1 MKPARLLAHSARIAG
16 SAAVVEGNVGTDVS
30 GLLKLRAF
38 VMSPTVARRHA
49 DKLGTSAPN
58 RVSRKRR
65 IEV

>member
-1 MKPARLLAHSARIAG
+1 MNPAKFAAHSVRIAG
-16 SAAVVEGNVGTDVS
+16 SAADVEGKVGTDAS
-30 GLLKLRAF
+30 GLLKLKAF

-58 RVSRKRR
+58 RVSMKRS